1 MNTSTELLKDVLK
14 VLNAVP
20 NFKIQAVTLN
30 KYKNTYALATAIDQH
45 LKHEQEKSILG
56 NVRSNDQDM
65 CSS

>member
-45 LKHEQEKSILG
+45 LKHEQEKSISSD
-56 NVRSNDQDM
+56 VQRNDQDN
-65 CSS
+65 SGS